1 MSTTKTIYGRLI
13 EFQSQMPVIE
23 KGAKNPF
30 FKSKYATLDSI
41 QFAIQPILKEVGLG
55 YTQTISE
62 DKTSLITTLYDE
74 EGKSL
79 VAGNY
84 PVNLSGKAQDVG
96 SAITYAKRYSLV
108 AFLGLIVADE
118 SDDDGNQAQDTKKV
132 EVKKPAFTQTNF
144 EHAVKLIGEGKVDE
158 ARAYAG
164 GFDFSNEFQDA
175 LKDAVA
181 TYNQTLKTN

>member
-132 EVKKPAFTQTNF
+132 EIKKPTFTQTNF
-144 EHAVKLIGEGKVDE
+144 EHAIKLIGEGKEKE
-158 ARAYAG
+158 AYAYAG
-164 GFDFSNEFQDA
+164 QFEIAEEFKAELKNA
-175 LKDAVA
+175 LE
-181 TYNQTLKTN
+181 TYKATLKTN

>member
-13 EFQSQMPVIE
+13 DFQSQMPVIE

-108 AFLGLIVADE
+108 AFLGLIVADQ

-132 EVKKPAFTQTNF
+132 EIKKPTFTQTNF
-144 EHAVKLIGEGKVDE
+144 EHAIKLIGEGKEKE
-158 ARAYAG
+158 AYAYAG
-164 GFDFSNEFQDA
+164 QFEIAEEFKAELKNA
-175 LKDAVA
+175 LE
-181 TYNQTLKTN
+181 TYKATLKTN

>member
-13 EFQSQMPVIE
+13 DFQSQMPVIE

-41 QFAIQPILKEVGLG
+41 QFAIQPILKEVGLA

-132 EVKKPAFTQTNF
+132 EIKKPTFTQTNF
-144 EHAVKLIGEGKVDE
+144 EHAIKLIGEGKEKE
-158 ARAYAG
+158 AYAYAG
-164 GFDFSNEFQDA
+164 QFEIAEEFKAELKNA
-175 LKDAVA
+175 LE
-181 TYNQTLKTN
+181 TYKATLKTN

>member
-13 EFQSQMPVIE
+13 DFQSQMPVIE

-132 EVKKPAFTQTNF
+132 EIKKPTFTQTNF
-144 EHAVKLIGEGKVDE
+144 EHAIKLIGEGKEKE
-158 ARAYAG
+158 AYAYAG
-164 GFDFSNEFQDA
+164 QFEIAEEFKAELKNA
-175 LKDAVA
+175 LE
-181 TYNQTLKTN
+181 TYKATLKTN